1 MAEKPTYEELEQ
13 RVQELEKIE
22 SEYKSSK
29 EALVDSEAKYRLLF
43 EHANIGIFIAQD
55 GCLKIPN
62 PYLSQILGYSR
73 EELEEQPFSLFIHPE
88 HLPLVNTRHQ
98 ERLSGKTGLPQTYDF
113 RVISKNGKSLWVQLS
128 TILIQFKGRP
138 ATLNFLHD
146 ITERKRMEEALRERE
161 ERYRLIF
168 SMGANAMFLVDD
180 DTTQI
185 LECNT
190 KASQLFGYSSQ
201 ELLSM
206 NMTDLSTIPEETRQ
220 ACKKNVAKKERV
232 YRKKDGGLI
241 SVDITSEHF
250 HLGDRA
256 VHISAIRDVTEKK
269 LAEEALQKSEE
280 RLKLALDSVS
290 DAVWD
295 WRIDTDEI
303 YFSSRWYTMLGY
315 KPYELPQTFETW
327 RKLLHPD
334 DLSESEAKIFRH
346 LESAEPFAIEFR
358 MRTKDNHWRWILAR
372 GKAVEQDNQGKA
384 VRMLGIHM
392 DITER
397 KQAEMDLQSQRK
409 LLEGVLDSIKDV
421 IGVQL
426 PDHTMVQYNRAGYEL
441 LGLSENQVQGKKCY
455 ELLGKTGPCDYCAT
469 SRAYMSK
476 KMETVENF
484 IPELGRDFLCTSN
497 PVLDDN
503 GNIKLIIEQLTDITE
518 KKKIDQQLSQ
528 VQKAKSLGR
537 MAGAVAHHFNNQLSV
552 VMGNLEL
559 VLDDLP
565 DDAEDREVLL
575 QAFEAANKAAD
586 QSRQMLR
593 YIGHISGNKTTIDMS
608 DVCRQSLPL
617 LQSTVTKG
625 VLSNV
630 DFPDSGPFIHA
641 DAGQIQ
647 QVLTNLFTNA
657 QESLPENQGKIGL
670 MIKTVSNDDI
680 STSNR
685 FPLDWQPQ
693 DIPYACLEISDT
705 GCGISRKDI
714 GKLFD
719 PYFST
724 KFTGRGMGLSV
735 IIGILK
741 THGGCITVDS
751 EPGRGTV
758 FRAYLPVKTEIK
770 SVKHEKVTTPKGSF
784 KNGSKVLLIEDDASV
799 RNMAK
804 AMITRLGYAV
814 IEAQDGIEAVRL
826 FQEHQNEIG
835 CVISD
840 LTMPRMNGWE
850 TLTELR
856 RMESDVPVILASG
869 YDKESVMAGDHP
881 ELPQA
886 FLNKPYSMGALKE
899 VLMKVIRL

>member
-518 KKKIDQQLSQ
+518 KKKIDRQLSQ

-586 QSRQMLR
+586 QSREMLR

-751 EPGRGTV
+751 EPGRGSV

-856 RMESDVPVILASG
+856 RMEADVPVILASG

>member
-518 KKKIDQQLSQ
+518 KKKIDRQLSQ

-565 DDAEDREVLL
+565 DDAEDRDVLL

-586 QSRQMLR
+586 QSREMLR

-751 EPGRGTV
+751 EPGRGSV

-856 RMESDVPVILASG
+856 RMEADVPVILASG

>member
-751 EPGRGTV
+751 EPGRGSV

-856 RMESDVPVILASG
+856 RMEADVPVILASG